1 MTIGTITLDCASM
14 QEPDAG
20 TIDRIAR
27 FQVAVRRNGGDLR
40 LENASRSLLELIDL
54 CGLAGVLR
62 VEPGRQ
68 AEQRKQP
75 RGVEEEGDAGDPT
88 A

>member
-1 MTIGTITLDCASM
+1 MTIGTIILDCAPM
-14 QEPDAG
+14 REPDAG

-27 FQVAVRRNGGDLR
+27 IQVAVRRNGCDLR
-40 LENASRSLLELIDL
+40 LENANRSLLELIDL

-68 AEQRKQP
+68 AE
-75 RGVEEEGDAGDPT
+75 
-88 A
+88 

>member
-1 MTIGTITLDCASM
+1 VMTIGTITLDCAPM

-27 FQVAVRRNGGDLR
+27 LQVAVRRNGGDLR
-40 LENASRSLLELIDL
+40 LENANRSLLELIDL
-54 CGLAGVLR
+54 CGLAVVLG

-68 AEQRKQP
+68 AE
-75 RGVEEEGDAGDPT
+75 
-88 A
+88 

>member
-1 MTIGTITLDCASM
+1 MTIGTIILDCAPM
-14 QEPDAG
+14 HEPDAG

-40 LENASRSLLELIDL
+40 LENANRSLLELIDL
-54 CGLAGVLR
+54 CGLAGALR

-68 AEQRKQP
+68 AE
-75 RGVEEEGDAGDPT
+75 
-88 A
+88 